1 MPPTMYLI
9 DVNQTINSIV
19 YLDDREGGIGF
30 LDRDYIYDP
39 MYDAYLVLVG

>member
-1 MPPTMYLI
+1 MYLI
-9 DVNQTINSIV
+9 DINQTIYSIV

-30 LDRDYIYDP
+30 LYSDYIYDP